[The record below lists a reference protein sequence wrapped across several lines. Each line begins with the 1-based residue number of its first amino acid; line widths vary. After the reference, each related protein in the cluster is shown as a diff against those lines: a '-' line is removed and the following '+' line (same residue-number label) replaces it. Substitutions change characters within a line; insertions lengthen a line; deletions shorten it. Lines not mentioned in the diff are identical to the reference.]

1 MSSAPFPAGPL
12 SALARHRGQ
21 TAVAVPLILLSV
33 AASLC
38 VPLAVR
44 RLVVDIGGHRSPLV
58 SVLVL
63 AVLALGGALA
73 GAWSS
78 FLLGRVGE
86 WTVLDVRARVVRHVL
101 RARLLDVRR
110 AGTGDLVARITS
122 DSAQLRSMFDVGV
135 TALPAS
141 ALVAG
146 VSLVVMGVLDWVL
159 LLIVVATFA
168 VAGTAIAVFVSGM
181 RRGISAQQRALGEV
195 AQRFTAALSSLA
207 VIKANR
213 AEERTAS
220 GIVERA
226 GAAAEAAVSADRAQA
241 FITPLMTVGQ
251 QIAVIGVLS
260 GSGVR
265 MASGALGPADFVAFM
280 MYLFQLIAPLTVLAT
295 GIARLQAGMAARGR
309 IRTALELPP
318 EAPGPDREPA
328 PVPGAPALRLR
339 GLTGGYDAEPVLR
352 GVDLTVARRGVTAL
366 VGPSGAGKSTVLNMV
381 ERLLPAA
388 GGTVALHGTELAD
401 WPLDALRRR
410 IAYVDQSFTLLE
422 GTVRENLVLGSPGP
436 VDDTAL
442 RQVLESVGLAGTVA
456 GLPDG
461 LDTPLGGGTDLSG
474 GQRQRLALARALLS
488 DADVVLLD
496 EPTSQLDGVN
506 ERLLRDVVDR
516 LAGERAVLVVA
527 HRLST
532 VRHADRIALLRD
544 GRVVDTGSHEELL
557 RTSPGYRALVEGQSG
572 GTEMVRET
580 V

>member
-1 MSSAPFPAGPL
+1 MRSAPFPAGPL

-44 RLVVDIGGHRSPLV
+44 RLVVDIGGHRSPLA

-195 AQRFTAALSSLA
+195 AQRFTAAVSSLA

-265 MASGALGPADFVAFM
+265 MASGALSAADFVAFM

-318 EAPGPDREPA
+318 EAPGSDREPA

-352 GVDLTVARRGVTAL
+352 GVDLTVARRGITAL
-366 VGPSGAGKSTVLNMV
+366 VGPSGAGKSTVLNMI

-442 RQVLESVGLAGTVA
+442 RRVLESVGLAGTVA

-506 ERLLRDVVDR
+506 EQLLRDVVDR

-557 RTSPGYRALVEGQSG
+557 RVSAGYRALVEGQSG
-572 GTEMVRET
+572 GAEVVRET

>member
-1 MSSAPFPAGPL
+1 MRSAPFPAGPL

-122 DSAQLRSMFDVGV
+122 DCAQLRSMFDVGV

-195 AQRFTAALSSLA
+195 AQRFTAAVSSLA

-265 MASGALGPADFVAFM
+265 MASGALSPADFVAFM

-309 IRTALELPP
+309 IRTALELPS

-388 GGTVALHGTELAD
+388 GGTVALHGTQLAD

-422 GTVRENLVLGSPGP
+422 GTVRENLVLGAPGP

-442 RQVLESVGLAGTVA
+442 RRVLESVGLAATVA

-557 RTSPGYRALVEGQSG
+557 RTSAGYRALVEGQSG
-572 GTEMVRET
+572 GAEVVRET